1 MRAVRQQRSEG
12 SRPRPVGAPHLA
24 AAFALLLAVVAWAGP
39 GDAQLVP
46 SAGTAPSQLGSE
58 AALVTSDSPWE
69 VSLDGRIGL
78 PRGYVKV
85 GENEVHGTHLRLHQ
99 DLGIDVSGALEA
111 GLSFHVTPRDAIRAS
126 YLYYFLDGGAGFSQ
140 PIAFN
145 GETFG
150 PGHVDTNTDFFR
162 VSLDYERQ
170 LLKRDEVTLT
180 GTVGLTYVYLDVTLT
195 GQGRRSP
202 EDFYRQELP
211 VPILGLR
218 ADFPLGDRFGVRA
231 FVAGGGIPPVDSL
244 RKEGGTIY
252 LSQAHADAGVSVT
265 YRITRVL
272 DAEAGYRL
280 TYFFQHEKSHEDNN
294 TFQLIDNGF
303 QVGLRFRF

>member
-1 MRAVRQQRSEG
+1 MLPVRQQRSEG
-12 SRPRPVGAPHLA
+12 PLPPRVDAPHLA
-24 AAFALLLAVVAWAGP
+24 AAFAILLAVVAWSGP
-39 GDAQLVP
+39 SEAQLAP
-46 SAGTAPSQLGSE
+46 SASTAPSQLGSE
-58 AALVTSDSPWE
+58 GALVTSDTPWE
-69 VSLDGRIGL
+69 VWLDGRIGL

-85 GENEVHGTHLRLHQ
+85 GENEIHGARLRLHE
-99 DLGIDVSGALEA
+99 DLGIDVSGVLEA
-111 GLSFHVTPRDAIRAS
+111 GLAFHVTPRDTIRAS
-126 YLYYFLDGGAGFSQ
+126 ILYYFLDGGAGASQ
-140 PIAFN
+140 PFAFN

-180 GTVGLTYVYLDVTLT
+180 GTVGLTYVHLDVTLS
-195 GQGRRSP
+195 GQGHRSP
-202 EDFYRQELP
+202 EEFSRQELP

-218 ADFPLGDRFGVRA
+218 GDFPLGDRLGVRA
-231 FVAGGGIPPVDSL
+231 FVAGGGVPPVDSL

-252 LSQAHADAGVSVT
+252 LSQAHADAGVSVI
-265 YRITRVL
+265 YRITRAL
-272 DAEAGYRL
+272 EAEAGYRL

-303 QVGLRFRF
+303 QAGLRFRF

>member
-1 MRAVRQQRSEG
+1 MLGGCWQRSEG
-12 SRPRPVGAPHLA
+12 ALAPRVGAPHLA
-24 AAFALLLAVVAWAGP
+24 AAFALVLTVLAGS
-39 GDAQLVP
+39 GSSDAQPVP
-46 SAGTAPSQLGSE
+46 GAGIAPSYLGSE
-58 AALVTSDSPWE
+58 AALVIPDTPWE
-69 VSLDGRIGL
+69 FSLDGRIGL

-85 GENEVHGTHLRLHQ
+85 GENEVHGTHLRLHE
-99 DLGIDVSGALEA
+99 DLGIDVSGVLEA
-111 GLSFHVTPRDAIRAS
+111 SVAFHMTPRDAIRAS

-145 GETFG
+145 AETFG

-231 FVAGGGIPPVDSL
+231 FGAGGGIPPVDSL

-252 LSQAHADAGVSVT
+252 LSQAHADGGVSVT
-265 YRITRVL
+265 YRITRAL
-272 DAEAGYRL
+272 EAEAGYRL
-280 TYFFQHEKSHEDNN
+280 TYFFQHEKSHEDSN